1 MVAVIAL
8 AVVAGIALAVVAG
21 IALAVVAVK
30 CGGGRSTGA
39 AGVRGLVFVIR
50 GRHAA
55 GWLGA
60 MCSTARE
67 PQNRTGSAGSRGT
80 ERRKRQQTI
89 MDN

>member
-1 MVAVIAL
+1 M
-8 AVVAGIALAVVAG
+8 VAGIALAVVAG
-21 IALAVVAVK
+21 IALAVVAGK

-39 AGVRGLVFVIR
+39 AGVRELVFVIR
-50 GRHAA
+50 GRHTA

-80 ERRKRQQTI
+80 GFRRDESRLYDI
-89 MDN
+89 